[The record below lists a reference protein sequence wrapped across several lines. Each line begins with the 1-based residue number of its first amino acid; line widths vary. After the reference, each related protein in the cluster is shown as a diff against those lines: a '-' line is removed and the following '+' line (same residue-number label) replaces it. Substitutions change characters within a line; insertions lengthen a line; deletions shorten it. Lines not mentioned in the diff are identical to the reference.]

1 MGARLAD
8 AALAHRRTKA
18 AARTRRLEPRGSVD
32 ERAPLPDQCAQAV
45 RSHAARGQEWESAG
59 HSLSRWE
66 LSDAHKAKNA
76 ASPENLS
83 YEEEWFDGVHSNMG
97 GGYPDTGLSDVALEW
112 MAERT
117 VRHGST
123 IDLALLDSPAFRPNA
138 EAKPNE
144 SQTLGY
150 RVATM
155 LFVKIPSLIS
165 KKLLMPLIGRSEIRF
180 RSDRSPVVIEAP
192 KRTTSHRSPNT
203 RAKIVSTCLK

>member
-1 MGARLAD
+1 M
-8 AALAHRRTKA
+8 
-18 AARTRRLEPRGSVD
+18 
-32 ERAPLPDQCAQAV
+32 
-45 RSHAARGQEWESAG
+45 
-59 HSLSRWE
+59 
-66 LSDAHKAKNA
+66 SDAHKAKNA